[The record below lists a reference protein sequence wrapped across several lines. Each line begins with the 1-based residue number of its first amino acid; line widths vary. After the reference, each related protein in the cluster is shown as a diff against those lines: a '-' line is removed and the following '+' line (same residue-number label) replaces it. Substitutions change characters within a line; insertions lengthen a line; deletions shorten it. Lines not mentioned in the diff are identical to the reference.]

1 VIPVTIVSAAAVAG
15 LGDNLDA
22 IWQGLMNGTCAI
34 CPVDRFDTRRYTAGI
49 AAMVPQLADRK
60 DEGSLQALL
69 DLAFKD
75 FEAVPPDARLLTATT
90 KGAIDQLEQKMRG
103 RPARPDEMLPG
114 FILNCIGRRFGLADS
129 GININAACA
138 SSTLA
143 VSRAASL
150 IAHETAQTVLVCC
163 ADLLSEFVFAG
174 FSALHALS
182 DTPCRPFDR
191 NRNGLTLGE
200 GAAALLLMSAERAER
215 EGRKNLGSVV
225 GWGAANDANH
235 ISAPDREGSG
245 LIMAVEQALKQASLP
260 AEAVSAISAHGTGT
274 VYNDLME
281 LKAFAKVFGKRSL
294 PVHSVKGAIGHTLGA
309 AGGIEIALGLRS
321 LNLQVIPPTVGFR
334 LPETGAEARVSHHAQ
349 PISGDY
355 LLSTN
360 SGFGGINGA
369 ILLKRANQK

>member
-1 VIPVTIVSAAAVAG
+1 
-15 LGDNLDA
+15 
-22 IWQGLMNGTCAI
+22 
-34 CPVDRFDTRRYTAGI
+34 
-49 AAMVPQLADRK
+49 
-60 DEGSLQALL
+60 
-69 DLAFKD
+69 
-75 FEAVPPDARLLTATT
+75 VPPDARLLTATT

-150 IAHETAQTVLVCC
+150 IAHGTAQTVLVCC

-260 AEAVSAISAHGTGT
+260 AEAVAAISAHGTGT

-281 LKAFAKVFGKRSL
+281 LKAFAKVFGKRPL

-309 AGGIEIALGLRS
+309 AGGIEIVLGLRS

-334 LPETGAEARVSHHAQ
+334 LPEMGAEARVSHRAQ
-349 PISGDY
+349 PVSGNY

-369 ILLKRANQK
+369 ILLKRANRQ